1 MVSIAEIL
9 KGRHTGKEV
18 ELRGWIYRTRS
29 VGGKAFVVVRDA
41 TGTVQVAISRDAVP
55 AEAFA
60 AAQKALIE
68 SAIVVH
74 GKVVEDKRA
83 PGGFE
88 IRADDFKGRHV
99 AEKFPI
105 QEDLSDELLREVD
118 DLEVV
123 RADLEPTRGA

>member
-29 VGGKAFVVVRDA
+29 LGGKASRVVRDA
-41 TGTVQVAISRDAVP
+41 TGIVQVAISRDAGP

-60 AAQKALIE
+60 AAQKARIE
-68 SAIVVH
+68 SAVVVRAK
-74 GKVVEDKRA
+74 GAEDKRA

-88 IRADDFKGRHV
+88 FRADGSSFLHF
-99 AEKFPI
+99 AEKLP
-105 QEDLSDELLREVD
+105 
-118 DLEVV
+118 
-123 RADLEPTRGA
+123 